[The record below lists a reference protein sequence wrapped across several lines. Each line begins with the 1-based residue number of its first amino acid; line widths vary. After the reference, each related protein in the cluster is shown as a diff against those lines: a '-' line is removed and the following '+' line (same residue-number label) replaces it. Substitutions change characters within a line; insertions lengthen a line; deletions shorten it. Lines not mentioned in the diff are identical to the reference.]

1 MAKKPKKAWV
11 YTPEKPAKQK
21 VSGDLKSRVEAK
33 ASELVEKVLKP
44 RHVQPTPE
52 EPKFNYIVDLWAKWQ
67 GSYFY
72 FGATYACPG
81 PNAIS
86 PTFESKFARME
97 FVGGNKFAL
106 SYMRHTGKWLE
117 IFARLSLDKCIE
129 LVRDDPH
136 FMA

>member
-11 YTPEKPAKQK
+11 YAPKKPPKQK
-21 VSGDLKSRVEAK
+21 VPDDLKAKVEAQ

-44 RHVQPTPE
+44 RHVQPPPK
-52 EPKFNYIVDLWAKWQ
+52 EPKFNYIIDLRTKWQ
-67 GSYFY
+67 RSYLY

-86 PTFESKFARME
+86 PTFETKFARME

-106 SYMRHTGKWLE
+106 SYMRHTGKWWE
-117 IFARLSLDKCIE
+117 IFSRLSLDECLE
-129 LVRDDPH
+129 HVRDDPI
-136 FMA
+136 FLA